1 MLSKKIN
8 RKVKLALNYLILI
21 IFAGFFLFPI
31 YWLLLQS
38 LKVPLDT
45 IAYPPKFFFSPTL
58 RNYQL
63 VLSRPGLLMS
73 FFSSFIIAAGS
84 VLVALLFGAPAA
96 YSFARY
102 NFKGKE
108 HFAFFILSTKLMPYI
123 VVVIPFVQIFGRL
136 HLTDTYFSL
145 IISHVL
151 IHLALVV
158 WMLRA
163 FIQNV
168 PISVEEAARI
178 DGCTRMGALVRVVF
192 PLIVPGLVATGLLSF
207 IFSWNELLFALALTT
222 QKIRTLPVR
231 FATEFIGYTAIDWG
245 AISASGILGIILPIV
260 IVLSIEKYLV
270 SGFTFGVL
278 EEK

>member
-1 MLSKKIN
+1 MGKKNI
-8 RKVKLALNYLILI
+8 RKKTKLVLYYIIII
-21 IFAGFFLFPI
+21 IFAAFFLFPI

-38 LKVPLDT
+38 FKVPLDT
-45 IAYPPKFFFSPTL
+45 IANPPKFIFSPTL
-58 RNYQL
+58 RNYL
-63 VLSRPGLLMS
+63 EVFSRPGLLKS
-73 FFSSFIIAAGS
+73 FLSSFIIAVGS

-96 YSFARY
+96 YGFARY
-102 NFKGKE
+102 KFKGKE

-123 VVVIPFVQIFGRL
+123 VVIIPFVQIFGRL

-168 PISVEEAARI
+168 PVSIEEAALV
-178 DGCTRMGALVRVVF
+178 DGCTRMGALVRIVL
-192 PLIVPGLVATGLLSF
+192 PLITPGLVATGLLSF
-207 IFSWNELLFALALTT
+207 IFSWNELLFSLALTT

-231 FATEFIGYTAIDWG
+231 FATEFVGYTAIDWG
-245 AISASGILGIILPIV
+245 AISASGILGIILPI
-260 IVLSIEKYLV
+260 IIILSIEKYLV
-270 SGFTFGVL
+270 SGFSFGVL
-278 EEK
+278 GQK